1 LKLQKEFTDD
11 QQVKITAEFEP
22 ELLDQFMHKAARKIS
37 QRTRIPGFRPGKAP
51 YAMVVNHVGE
61 ASIREEALE
70 MLLDKVY
77 PEVLEE
83 AQISPYGPGNLDEIK
98 NQDPLTLLFTI
109 PLEPETE
116 LGDVDSIR
124 EAYTLPEVSDEK
136 VDELIRQVRRN
147 SSTIVPLE
155 TPAAEGNLLYLTL
168 EALAVEPKEGEDPEI
183 FGSTPQQVLI
193 PTESE
198 ESDSEWPYR
207 GFGRALIG
215 SNAGETVV
223 LTHEFPQE
231 DSVEEDFRGKKIR
244 FNASIQSVK
253 ALELPEL
260 DEAYLEEIGDFKSV
274 EELRTAVY
282 ERQLAI
288 ETADYEDKYYLG
300 LVDRI
305 RQDTKFKYPPQM
317 LHEEEEEVLHRF
329 EHELSHRQ
337 LELDLYLKM
346 RKMDKEDFIK
356 QEVTPT
362 AITRLERALVMEAL
376 SKKYGIKVSND
387 ELEQHISSLISDLV
401 RSGELHQ
408 MQKDLGEK
416 KFANAISHEAANRAL
431 ESAIRLQLRKIASP
445 ESFPA
450 EEPKSEGAAEPT
462 PEAAEQAEAAE

>member
-1 LKLQKEFTDD
+1 MKLQKEFTDD

-98 NQDPLTLLFTI
+98 SQDPLTFLFTI

-183 FGSTPQQVLI
+183 FGSTP
-193 PTESE
+193 
-198 ESDSEWPYR
+198 
-207 GFGRALIG
+207 
-215 SNAGETVV
+215 
-223 LTHEFPQE
+223 
-231 DSVEEDFRGKKIR
+231 
-244 FNASIQSVK
+244 
-253 ALELPEL
+253 
-260 DEAYLEEIGDFKSV
+260 
-274 EELRTAVY
+274 
-282 ERQLAI
+282 
-288 ETADYEDKYYLG
+288 
-300 LVDRI
+300 
-305 RQDTKFKYPPQM
+305 
-317 LHEEEEEVLHRF
+317 
-329 EHELSHRQ
+329 
-337 LELDLYLKM
+337 
-346 RKMDKEDFIK
+346 
-356 QEVTPT
+356 
-362 AITRLERALVMEAL
+362 
-376 SKKYGIKVSND
+376 
-387 ELEQHISSLISDLV
+387 
-401 RSGELHQ
+401 
-408 MQKDLGEK
+408 
-416 KFANAISHEAANRAL
+416 
-431 ESAIRLQLRKIASP
+431 
-445 ESFPA
+445 
-450 EEPKSEGAAEPT
+450 
-462 PEAAEQAEAAE
+462 